1 MDSFLILIAL
11 ALALTVLHRAATD
24 LVPVHAPAVLTR
36 TLAVAL
42 GAGLAWML
50 DYSVFSAFGQ
60 DLRAEWMHPV
70 LTGLVLV
77 AIGEFI
83 RSLVNALSGR
93 TGGAAVESSSP
104 KGSVRTA

>member
-11 ALALTVLHRAATD
+11 ALALTVLHRAVAD

-50 DYSVFSAFGQ
+50 GYSAFSAFGQ

-77 AIGEFI
+77 AIGEFL
-83 RSLVNALSGR
+83 RSLIDALAGR
-93 TGGAAVESSSP
+93 TGGPAVESSSP
-104 KGSVRTA
+104 KGSVRAA

>member
-11 ALALTVLHRAATD
+11 ALALTVLHRAVED
-24 LVPVHAPAVLTR
+24 LVPIHAPAVLTR
-36 TLAVAL
+36 SLAVVL

-50 DYSVFSAFGQ
+50 DYSAFSAFGQ

-77 AIGEFI
+77 AVGEFI
-83 RSLVNALSGR
+83 RSLINALAGR
-93 TGGAAVESSSP
+93 SERSAVETSSP